1 MKLQVQPG
9 VSPGVLKILAI
20 LFGIIAI
27 ICIIISFIFFD
38 DVSKTGLLLVGFGLL
53 CAVLTSNL
61 LKAIEEFQNIN
72 QFLATLPDDSVN
84 PDYYTFD

>member
-38 DVSKTGLLLVGFGLL
+38 DVSTQGFLLIGIALGFSCL
-53 CAVLTSNL
+53 
-61 LKAIEEFQNIN
+61 AIDSWIKSEETARIRQEQEFIAR
-72 QFLATLPDDSVN
+72 FSEKSD
-84 PDYYTFD
+84 